1 MDIRTAKVIID
12 DPTLTDEKLSVLLL
26 KAKRLALNH
35 YFWKLDRPPT
45 DEQTDAFLTKYEFEI
60 YDVARAMNKDDARDG
75 EVSHSELG
83 ITRTWGETG
92 KQTIDKALSAIPRK
106 AYAGA

>member
-12 DPTLTDEKLSVLLL
+12 DPTLTDDKLSVLLL
-26 KAKRLALNH
+26 KAQKSALNH
-35 YFWKLDRPPT
+35 YFWKLDTPPT
-45 DEQTDAFLTKYEFEI
+45 NEQTEAFLTKFEFEI
-60 YDVARAMNKDDARDG
+60 YDVAKAMNSDDARGG

-106 AYAGA
+106 AYAV

>member
-1 MDIRTAKVIID
+1 MDISMAKAIID

-26 KAKRLALNH
+26 KAQMLALNH

-45 DEQTDAFLTKYEFEI
+45 DEQKEAFLTKYEFEI

-75 EVSHSELG
+75 EVSHTELG
-83 ITRTWGETG
+83 ITRQWGETG